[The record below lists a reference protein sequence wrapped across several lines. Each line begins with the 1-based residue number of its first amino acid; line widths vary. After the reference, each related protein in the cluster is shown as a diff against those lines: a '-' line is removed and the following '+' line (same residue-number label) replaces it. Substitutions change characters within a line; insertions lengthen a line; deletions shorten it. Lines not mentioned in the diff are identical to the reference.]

1 MRLDR
6 LLAITVML
14 LNRDRVTAREFAD
27 RFEVTVRTIYRDVEA
42 LSLAGIPVVSYQGNN
57 GGFGLVENYR
67 WDRQLLTMND
77 MVSMLTALK
86 GVNETLEDGEL
97 DTAIEKVTALVP
109 PDRAAELE
117 EGLEQFVVD
126 MEPWGG
132 APRLRERI
140 RSLHRAVVEHR
151 TVRFAYS
158 SAKGE
163 DTVRVVEPMTL
174 ILKGYT
180 WYLFGFC
187 RARDD
192 FRVFRLS
199 RMRSLEPLRER
210 FRRKE
215 ASYRDYLDAGAGRGG
230 TAGRSKADASAVRLR
245 LRFAPAVRFLVEDHF
260 AEADRTTLDDGAVE
274 VRATFPRDR
283 WVDSMILA
291 YGDQVEVLEPKWMR
305 DRIAD
310 VAGRV
315 RAMYEAPN
323 QT

>member
-14 LNRDRVTAREFAD
+14 LNRDRVTAREFTD
-27 RFEVTVRTIYRDVEA
+27 RFEVTVRTI
-42 LSLAGIPVVSYQGNN
+42 
-57 GGFGLVENYR
+57 YR

-77 MVSMLTALK
+77 MVSMLTTLK
-86 GVNETLEDGEL
+86 GANETLEDGEL

-180 WYLFGFC
+180 
-187 RARDD
+187 
-192 FRVFRLS
+192 
-199 RMRSLEPLRER
+199 
-210 FRRKE
+210 
-215 ASYRDYLDAGAGRGG
+215 
-230 TAGRSKADASAVRLR
+230 
-245 LRFAPAVRFLVEDHF
+245 
-260 AEADRTTLDDGAVE
+260 
-274 VRATFPRDR
+274 
-283 WVDSMILA
+283 
-291 YGDQVEVLEPKWMR
+291 
-305 DRIAD
+305 
-310 VAGRV
+310 
-315 RAMYEAPN
+315 
-323 QT
+323 